1 MATHSSILAWR
12 IPMDGGVWHA
22 AVSGVAKS
30 QTRLKQLNTA
40 QHSANTLPFTH
51 FLCQR
56 KKQKQKQKQKH
67 TVRVAS

>member
-12 IPMDGGVWHA
+12 IPMNGGVWHA
-22 AVSGVAKS
+22 AVNGVAKS
-30 QTRLKQLNTA
+30 QTRLKPLNTA

-56 KKQKQKQKQKH
+56 KKKTKKKTH